1 VGKDRSR
8 SGAEGGGEGGLSGR
22 VADPE
27 ARFAVSGNQTVFLT
41 SDAALRV
48 CAEAAAR
55 GLLVYRIEG
64 GIWREGRGCE
74 MRLGAIWDSQ
84 VDPPIAVAVANTNNL
99 RLASMVRNDPESC
112 DTFVVSMMAI
122 ERKLARLDG

>member
-1 VGKDRSR
+1 M
-8 SGAEGGGEGGLSGR
+8 SGR

-48 CAEAAAR
+48 CREAAAQ

-64 GIWREGRGCE
+64 GIWWEGRGCE
-74 MRLGAIWDSQ
+74 MRLDAIWDSQ
-84 VDPPIAVAVANTNNL
+84 VDPPVAAAVANTSNL
-99 RLASMVRNDPESC
+99 RLASLVANDPKSC
-112 DTFVVSMMAI
+112 DTFVVSMIAI
-122 ERKLARLDG
+122 ERKLGRLDG